1 MAAFLSG
8 NSELTIKMTTD
19 FGSASSLRYL
29 QGLGVLSRA
38 NSGVASDM
46 GLNTEQRGLPA
57 LLDYEDLVLDG
68 IWISTTGECEFS
80 IG

>member
-1 MAAFLSG
+1 
-8 NSELTIKMTTD
+8 MTTD

-57 LLDYEDLVLDG
+57 LIDYEDLILDG

>member
-1 MAAFLSG
+1 
-8 NSELTIKMTTD
+8 MTTD

-57 LLDYEDLVLDG
+57 LIDYEDLVLDG